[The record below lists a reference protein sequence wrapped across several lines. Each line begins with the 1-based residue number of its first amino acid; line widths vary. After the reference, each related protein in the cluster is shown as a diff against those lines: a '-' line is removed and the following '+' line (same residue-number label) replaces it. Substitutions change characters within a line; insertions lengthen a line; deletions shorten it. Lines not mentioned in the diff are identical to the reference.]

1 MNSLNK
7 NIKKLNKK
15 NWKDKEA
22 TMSLYDEFEAKY
34 INEELIEYFIIKRKH
49 IIDTLKQE
57 YLHQP
62 VSHNCLVDDIY
73 SVARMSFDA
82 FHLYAKA
89 MFENDYMIETY
100 ANEDKHTKDLLF
112 SESNQLICC
121 KVLNEITYTMELELN

>member
-1 MNSLNK
+1 
-7 NIKKLNKK
+7 
-15 NWKDKEA
+15 
-22 TMSLYDEFEAKY
+22 MSLYDEFEAKY